1 MERIDG
7 EDIDYF
13 LLQME
18 AMFNEAP
25 EQEKE
30 DGEWK
35 KFSGYSIWIPKI
47 FRPADQES
55 AMEMFWSDYRPDIMF
70 FTENKTEGVTLQ
82 TLDGAGIVGAD
93 GGDHL
98 IESVK
103 RLLEVIDD
111 RIVYYDTGVADGN
124 VKVYWIE
131 YKSFA
136 GEERVYNLLFLFQT
150 GAGEVLG
157 TFYCP
162 FEEYEKWKP
171 IAWEMI
177 QSIRE
182 EPDEGI

>member
-13 LLQME
+13 LLQIE
-18 AMFNEAP
+18 EVFNEAADR
-25 EQEKE
+25 END
-30 DGEWK
+30 DGEWMI
-35 KFSGYSIWIPKI
+35 FSGFRIWVPKI
-47 FRPADQES
+47 FSLADQES
-55 AMEMFWSDYRPDIMF
+55 ASEIFWSEYRPDIML
-70 FTENKTEGVTLQ
+70 FTDKKTEGVTLQ
-82 TLDGAGIVGAD
+82 TLGGMGIIGAG
-93 GGDHL
+93 GGHP

-103 RLLEVIDD
+103 QLLETIDD
-111 RIVYYDTGVADGN
+111 RNVYYDMGVTDGN
-124 VKVYWIE
+124 VKIYWIE

-150 GAGEVLG
+150 EAGDILG
-157 TFYCP
+157 TFYCI